1 MKRVR
6 SETRCGRCDG
16 ASQGELPGVSRAG
29 FTLVEMLVAVTLILL
44 MMTMFAQ
51 IFQVA
56 SGSLTK
62 MKGIGENDQRVR
74 LITATIRND
83 INKRTYRVVT
93 PIQATGPGAKQF
105 SYSAPYRGTDSEMQ
119 GYIHLSE
126 GDTNDDTDDLLQLTV
141 DAQIKGEESQD
152 VTAYGGR
159 AVQLGNA
166 GDSPLL
172 HLNQPVMDDA
182 RAGFNTSTDSY
193 VSDGASESRYAE
205 VVYFLRRGTLY
216 RRSLLLRDPQP
227 ISTTNLPPDVNPYRG
242 PNGVAPF
249 WTPFLNA
256 SPTFYD
262 KLAAINGAEPGATG
276 NFYTDFDFAAFVDGF
291 SGTPTLRFH
300 SGPFSGFDSLAS
312 TDAARAEA
320 LARPQTR
327 FGFHPITGRPV
338 SYDGSGRYLGRFTH
352 GETSFRQS
360 VTQQFGYPGVAGL
373 GPDNAIGGGDD
384 ENPYFR
390 IGLPG
395 ANANRLELDNATG
408 IVRDPTNSLTYRGP
422 RYGEDVLM
430 TNVLSFDIKVYD
442 HHPEVRDFVDLGHSR
457 VSTVSN
463 QPVGHF
469 NMSQNRNP
477 AFGPKDPTGADG
489 APGVAGVDDDQDGLV
504 DNASEVGMG
513 GDDVAANM
521 NRCFDTW
528 WAGLPTNSPAPFL
541 SQFSWKPP
549 YGTPLAKGSYYRGT
563 YDLGPDELPGIAGW
577 DDDRDGI
584 TDRHGP
590 VYPAGHP
597 RVGQPDPRNGLPD
610 YEELGYPGSDDFPE
624 TRDNAGAVTRTA
636 GVPQMLAVQITIRFL
651 DPVSNQVRDC
661 TLRCNLVDDD
671 QAQAFEQ

>member
-6 SETRCGRCDG
+6 SETRDVACGGTGRS
-16 ASQGELPGVSRAG
+16 AVRVVSRAG

-249 WTPFLNA
+249 WTPFLGA

-300 SGPFSGFDSLAS
+300 SGPFNNFDSLAS

-327 FGFHPITGRPV
+327 FGFHPITGRPL
-338 SYDGSGRYLGRFTH
+338 SYDGSGRYFGRFTH

-360 VTQQFGYPGVAGL
+360 VTRQFGYPGVVGL
-373 GPDNAIGGGDD
+373 GPDNTLGGGDD

-395 ANANRLELDNATG
+395 ANANRLELDNSTG

-442 HHPEVRDFVDLGHSR
+442 HHPEVRDFVDLGHNR
-457 VSTVSN
+457 VSTVTS

-489 APGVAGVDDDQDGLV
+489 LPGVASVDDDQDGLV
-504 DNASEVGMG
+504 DNASELGMG

-563 YDLGPDELPGIAGW
+563 FDLGPDVLPGIAGW

-584 TDRHGP
+584 TDMHGP